1 MSSKKSSQNG
11 SGCGCLIYI
20 IIILII
26 GAIIDTYLSEI
37 IKFGTM
43 LLTTVGIILGLV
55 FAVKIISA
63 LVKFFHKIHLQKKQ
77 AAEISVLNEMQS
89 LNIAAMPGVEEMPP
103 KTELLDS
110 SSISSADLTELAD
123 KTILNSE
130 VNHYYVDNITADNY
144 FIEAGEL
151 VTDRQRASVGHL
163 QRALRIGFDRAN
175 INTTPS
181 DNVELESLG

>member
-1 MSSKKSSQNG
+1 
-11 SGCGCLIYI
+11 
-20 IIILII
+20 
-26 GAIIDTYLSEI
+26 
-37 IKFGTM
+37 M

-77 AAEISVLNEMQS
+77 AAEISGLNEMQS
-89 LNIAAMPGVEEMPP
+89 LNIAATPEVEEMPP

-151 VTDRQRASVGHL
+151 VTERQRASVGHL

-181 DNVELESLG
+181 DNVELESLEQPSTIDSKDSIEVDSNESSVINPYNESEGNYSKTRK